1 MNKKI
6 QLSILSIFIA
16 AALVGSVATYG
27 DNIAFA
33 GGDKDKGD
41 KHKGDQ
47 YNGDK
52 HKGDQYNGDKHKGDQ
67 YNGDKNKINSNNS
80 TQGIDQSTETLQASS
95 CGSGNDTTASCN
107 NVALSFNLND
117 GNNALGQQ

>member
-16 AALVGSVATYG
+16 AALIGSVATYG
-27 DNIAFA
+27 DNTAFA
-33 GGDKDKGD
+33 GGDNHHGD
-41 KHKGDQ
+41 KHK
-47 YNGDK
+47 K
-52 HKGDQYNGDKHKGDQ
+52 K
-67 YNGDKNKINSNNS
+67 SNEAIQDLEQFS
-80 TQGIDQSTETLQASS
+80 GTGQASS

-117 GNNALGQQ
+117 GGNALGQE

>member
-16 AALVGSVATYG
+16 AALIGSVATYA
-27 DNIAFA
+27 DNMAFA
-33 GGDKDKGD
+33 GGDNHHGD
-41 KHKGDQ
+41 KHK
-47 YNGDK
+47 K
-52 HKGDQYNGDKHKGDQ
+52 K
-67 YNGDKNKINSNNS
+67 SNEAA
-80 TQGIDQSTETLQASS
+80 QGIGQDTETLQSSS

>member
-6 QLSILSIFIA
+6 QISILSIFVA
-16 AALVGSVATYG
+16 AALVGSVLTIG
-27 DNIAFA
+27 ENMAFA
-33 GGDKDKGD
+33 GGDN
-41 KHKGDQ
+41 H
-47 YNGDK
+47 NGDK
-52 HKGDQYNGDKHKGDQ
+52 KKK
-67 YNGDKNKINSNNS
+67 KSNEAV
-80 TQGIDQSTETLQASS
+80 QGIGQSTETLQGSS

>member
-6 QLSILSIFIA
+6 QISVLSIFVA
-16 AALVGSVATYG
+16 AALVGSILTIG
-27 DNIAFA
+27 ENMAFA
-33 GGDKDKGD
+33 GGDN
-41 KHKGDQ
+41 H
-47 YNGDK
+47 NGDK
-52 HKGDQYNGDKHKGDQ
+52 KKK
-67 YNGDKNKINSNNS
+67 KSNEAV
-80 TQGIDQSTETLQASS
+80 QGIGQSTETLQGSS

>member
-16 AALVGSVATYG
+16 AALIGSVATFG
-27 DNIAFA
+27 DNMAFA
-33 GGDKDKGD
+33 GGDNHDGD
-41 KHKGDQ
+41 KK
-47 YNGDK
+47 K
-52 HKGDQYNGDKHKGDQ
+52 KK
-67 YNGDKNKINSNNS
+67 SNEAL
-80 TQGIDQSTETLQASS
+80 QGIGQDTETFQASS

-107 NVALSFNLND
+107 NVALSLNLND